1 MLYYYISLDINSHFR
16 ILRYM
21 SNANNNLRDS
31 SISGN
36 DSNVSK
42 PIQSI
47 LNISGTS
54 GTSGTLIEEYVKTLN
69 TFEIQGLEIAKNH
82 LGPSFDMKRSS
93 GFLRWKD
100 ARSKK

>member
-1 MLYYYISLDINSHFR
+1 
-16 ILRYM
+16 M

-36 DSNVSK
+36 DSDVSK

-47 LNISGTS
+47 LNIS

-69 TFEIQGLEIAKNH
+69 TFERQGLEIAKNH

-100 ARSKK
+100 ARC

>member
-1 MLYYYISLDINSHFR
+1 
-16 ILRYM
+16 M

-54 GTSGTLIEEYVKTLN
+54 GTLIEEYVKTLN
-69 TFEIQGLEIAKNH
+69 TFERQGLEIAKNH

>member
-36 DSNVSK
+36 DSDVSK
-42 PIQSI
+42 PNQSI
-47 LNISGTS
+47 LNIS

-69 TFEIQGLEIAKNH
+69 TFERQGLEIAKNH

-93 GFLRWKD
+93 GFLRWKND
-100 ARSKK
+100 RC

>member
-21 SNANNNLRDS
+21 SHANNNLRDS

-47 LNISGTS
+47 LNIS

>member
-1 MLYYYISLDINSHFR
+1 
-16 ILRYM
+16 M

-47 LNISGTS
+47 LNIS

>member
-1 MLYYYISLDINSHFR
+1 
-16 ILRYM
+16 M
-21 SNANNNLRDS
+21 SNVNNNPRDS

-36 DSNVSK
+36 DSDVSK

-47 LNISGTS
+47 LNIS

-69 TFEIQGLEIAKNH
+69 TFERQGLEIAKNH

>member
-1 MLYYYISLDINSHFR
+1 
-16 ILRYM
+16 M

-36 DSNVSK
+36 DSDVSK

-47 LNISGTS
+47 LNIS

-69 TFEIQGLEIAKNH
+69 TFERQGLEIAKNH